1 MVITAKIIADSIA
14 GGVRLTTLQLRAP
27 KFLDAEFEKHRMISS
42 NSSSDRAVPFNKLCD
57 QADFL
62 PPKVYLNQP
71 GMQGEQLMS
80 DDEVAEFHQAL
91 IDIQG
96 YTKEVLAKWNHVH
109 KQHLNRYLLGFSW
122 QNKIASATEFTN
134 FFNLRLHPDA
144 QPEIQELAKV
154 MKAAMD
160 ESSPRVLVPGEWHL
174 PYVNEEI
181 PFGAFFAEVDIGNAG
196 LVSAARCARISFLN
210 HDQSEPDAE
219 KDLTLA
225 KKLLAAGHMSPFEHQ
240 AKPLWNTSP
249 HAPGVTHFDPRDESL
264 WSGNFRGWIQHR
276 QIL

>member
-1 MVITAKIIADSIA
+1 VVISAKVIADSIA

-42 NSSSDRAVPFNKLCD
+42 NSSSDRAVPFNKLCE

-96 YTKEVLAKWNHVH
+96 YTKEVLASWNHVH

-144 QPEIQELAKV
+144 QPEIQMLARA
-154 MKAAMD
+154 MKDAMD
-160 ESSPRVLVPGEWHL
+160 NSTPRALIPGEWHL
-174 PYVNEEI
+174 PYVNEEMQ
-181 PFGAFFAEVDIGNAG
+181 FGTFF
-196 LVSAARCARISFLN
+196 VSAARCARVSYLN
-210 HDQSEPDAE
+210 HDQSKSDIE
-219 KDLTLA
+219 KDLALA
-225 KKLLAAGHMSPFEHQ
+225 NKLLEAGHMSPFEHQ
-240 AKPLWNTSP
+240 AKPMRMPLALVPSGWE
-249 HAPGVTHFDPRDESL
+249 PGVTHMSPTGHL
-264 WSGNFRGWIQHR
+264 WSANFRGWIQHR
-276 QIL
+276 QLLCQ

>member
-1 MVITAKIIADSIA
+1 MVITAKVIADSIA

-144 QPEIQELAKV
+144 QPEIQMLARA
-154 MKAAMD
+154 MKDAMD
-160 ESSPRVLVPGEWHL
+160 NSSPRELVPGEWHL
-174 PYVNEEI
+174 PYVTPGEL
-181 PFGAFFAEVDIGNAG
+181 AG
-196 LVSAARCARISFLN
+196 EDFTISSEDLRNVSAARCARCSYMN
-210 HDQSEPDAE
+210 HDKTDPDIE
-219 KDLTLA
+219 KDLSLS
-225 KKLLAAGHMSPFEHQ
+225 KKLLESLHHSPFENQ
-240 AKPLWNTSP
+240 AKPMWDGNP
-249 HAPGVTHFDPRDESL
+249 CAKGVTHFDLRTNTL
-264 WSGNFRGWIQHR
+264 WSANFRGWIQHR